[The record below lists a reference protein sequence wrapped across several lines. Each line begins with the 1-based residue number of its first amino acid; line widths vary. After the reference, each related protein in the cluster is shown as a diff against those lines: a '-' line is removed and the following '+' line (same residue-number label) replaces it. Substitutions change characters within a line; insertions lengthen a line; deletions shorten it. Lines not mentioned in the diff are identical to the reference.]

1 MQAIKE
7 NDISRKY
14 TDWREEKW
22 VQVFLWEKL
31 KERDNCEDLG
41 VDGRYY

>member
-22 VQVFLWEKL
+22 VQGFCGKTEGKRQL
-31 KERDNCEDLG
+31 
-41 VDGRYY
+41 